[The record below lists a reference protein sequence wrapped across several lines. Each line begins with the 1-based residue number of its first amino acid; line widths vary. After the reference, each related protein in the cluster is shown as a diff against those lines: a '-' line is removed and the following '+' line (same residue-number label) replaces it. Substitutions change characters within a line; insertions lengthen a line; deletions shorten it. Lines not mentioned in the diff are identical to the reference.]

1 MPNYAP
7 KDEQNVNFLM
17 NSHKVDTWAILTRV
31 TQQSIEMGVEHAQGA
46 PRREVDNFVEIPK
59 KIRFFLILLL

>member
-1 MPNYAP
+1 
-7 KDEQNVNFLM
+7 M
-17 NSHKVDTWAILTRV
+17 NSHKVDIWAIPTRV
-31 TQQSIEMGVEHAQGA
+31 AQQTIEMGVEHAQGA